1 MNQLRGSAFF
11 LILGAATAACGSG
24 SSAFTSGDP
33 SGGAS
38 GSGGAAGNSSAG
50 TGNGSA
56 GTGNGSAGT
65 GNGSAGT
72 GNGSAGTA
80 GSGAGVGGTSAG
92 GAGGSSAGAGGSPM
106 CPAPTG
112 YYTTIMT
119 EGVGCGDY
127 DSSVPVCASAGAQDC
142 NFSVKGDSDKSLDG
156 SLVIQANGAFEGAM
170 VMEGSAPRSGCV
182 GMFAPESGILTIAC
196 GGTDTTSKQFCRIK
210 LTRTAN
216 VCP

>member
-38 GSGGAAGNSSAG
+38 GSGGAAGNS
-50 TGNGSA
+50 
-56 GTGNGSAGT
+56 
-65 GNGSAGT
+65 SAGT